1 MRVTTAF
8 NRMLGLPGGW
18 VRDVEFGERAVI
30 VTVALRRKRPVCSGC
45 GARGLKIKDHRIKRW
60 RHLDLGG
67 LRCVIECRLRR
78 LYCAGCGDLPEA
90 VEWARGGARYNARLR
105 RSGRVAG
112 AADEAELAGAPVDVR
127 AVSEC
132 RPGCARALAR
142 RALSDA
148 TCARVT
154 MRPDPGAAGTAR
166 YLSTFPSVWCSCA
179 RRRLGSPRRR
189 RSARRVT
196 QGRTLGCDDGLTRG
210 RDRAS
215 LGPVLRL
222 DDEWVHG
229 RISSS
234 NRSARSS
241 SGTV

>member
-67 LRCVIECRLRR
+67 LRCVIECRFAPALLCGLRR
-78 LYCAGCGDLPEA
+78 S
-90 VEWARGGARYNARLR
+90 ARSGRVGARRRALHARLR

-148 TCARVT
+148 TWARVT
-154 MRPDPGAAGTAR
+154 MRPDPGAAGAAR
-166 YLSTFPSVWCSCA
+166 YLSTFPSAWCSCA

-229 RISSS
+229 RIGSS